1 MSERI
6 VDVNIQKQS
15 EDDMREYSVY
25 VARYRAVPSC
35 IDGLKTVVRRILYC
49 AAHDFKG
56 QGFIKTAAMM
66 GQVIGRYNPHGDAS
80 VHLAIRNMVNDFST
94 KYPTMDGSG
103 SWGTKAD
110 PTPAAPRY
118 NDCKI
123 SQFAKDVFVS
133 DIDVDKRATD
143 WQLNYDNK
151 IYEPVYLP
159 AKIPTLLILGQMGIG
174 VGVKSSIPSHN
185 LGEVIDVTIKLMKNP
200 NAKFCLIPDEC
211 MPCEIM
217 NTDWNKINETGKGTY
232 IAQGII
238 EVGEYKGYPALYV
251 KSLPDFTFYDSISET
266 IIKLVDS
273 KKMPYIQDLISLSKV
288 DLNSVKAK
296 SIFNEVI
303 VLKKGTDPNFV
314 KEFLYANTDIRQ
326 TRQINLITIRDNKL
340 CHMNYRQYLLYFIN
354 FRRMTVE
361 RKLNA
366 KLQYCK
372 TMIHERIPYLKLL
385 NSKDCDKIINTIRK
399 QNGTDDKGLIEYL
412 INKLKITP
420 LQASYLIDIKL
431 KNLSKGYLIRCKKKV
446 EEYQAEVKKLMD
458 ILLNPDKIDGY
469 IINEM
474 LEIKKKYNT
483 PVLRKMI
490 SKAEATGIAPGTFKL
505 VFTKK
510 NFIKK
515 IGEHEMIGSL
525 GKDSLNFALVV
536 DNTEDIL
543 VFSTLGKVFK
553 IPVHKIPLTDRTSNG
568 IDIRILNKYATSNI
582 CCAARYTTLEN
593 LAKSRYHNYIF
604 IITNNGFIKKIDIDD
619 VLTAPPSG
627 LIYSKIDQDD
637 YVKAMLFGPDKMD
650 LLIYS
655 ENKVLR
661 INPKQIPYLKRS
673 TKGARASTATTK
685 IEGMNFLLPHSTH
698 LVVVTK
704 SGMVNRIPLNIVPP
718 QTRGKAGIRIIKL
731 KKGDSI
737 VSVQSVR
744 EESKLI
750 VYEGSRNNTE
760 LNVSDIPITSTV
772 SNGTKLLKSPV
783 KVVVSF

>member
-110 PTPAAPRY
+110 PSPAAPRY

-123 SQFAKDVFVS
+123 SQFAKDVFMS

-185 LGEVIDVTIKLMKNP
+185 LGEVIDTTIKLMKNP

-366 KLQYCK
+366 KLQYCN
-372 TMIHERIPYLKLL
+372 TMIHERIP
-385 NSKDCDKIINTIRK
+385 
-399 QNGTDDKGLIEYL
+399 
-412 INKLKITP
+412 
-420 LQASYLIDIKL
+420 
-431 KNLSKGYLIRCKKKV
+431 
-446 EEYQAEVKKLMD
+446 
-458 ILLNPDKIDGY
+458 
-469 IINEM
+469 
-474 LEIKKKYNT
+474 
-483 PVLRKMI
+483 
-490 SKAEATGIAPGTFKL
+490 
-505 VFTKK
+505 
-510 NFIKK
+510 
-515 IGEHEMIGSL
+515 
-525 GKDSLNFALVV
+525 
-536 DNTEDIL
+536 
-543 VFSTLGKVFK
+543 
-553 IPVHKIPLTDRTSNG
+553 
-568 IDIRILNKYATSNI
+568 
-582 CCAARYTTLEN
+582 
-593 LAKSRYHNYIF
+593 
-604 IITNNGFIKKIDIDD
+604 
-619 VLTAPPSG
+619 
-627 LIYSKIDQDD
+627 
-637 YVKAMLFGPDKMD
+637 
-650 LLIYS
+650 
-655 ENKVLR
+655 
-661 INPKQIPYLKRS
+661 
-673 TKGARASTATTK
+673 
-685 IEGMNFLLPHSTH
+685 
-698 LVVVTK
+698 
-704 SGMVNRIPLNIVPP
+704 
-718 QTRGKAGIRIIKL
+718 
-731 KKGDSI
+731 
-737 VSVQSVR
+737 
-744 EESKLI
+744 
-750 VYEGSRNNTE
+750 
-760 LNVSDIPITSTV
+760 
-772 SNGTKLLKSPV
+772 
-783 KVVVSF
+783 